1 MKNKFVEFICAK
13 FPSLVIF
20 VNYYNDYKK
29 YAKYNFGNKK
39 AKSFNA
45 IQAKI
50 LRQTHIIEKGL
61 SLSSPRKGFGTEK
74 INTLLAYLDQYLEL
88 QFPMEDIT
96 FKNAINVLER
106 YTEFQK
112 KLGYSNDV
120 LNAELEKY
128 RNVLDPAYSCG
139 ITEVN
144 KEELLNKNKGDFKE
158 LFLNRHSVRQFSDM
172 PVDYEKVRAAVK
184 LAMKAPSACNRQTA
198 KVYFIRDKEKNKKI
212 GKIIPGNT
220 GFESEVQNYLIV
232 TSTRAGYTT
241 AAERNQMYVDGALF
255 AMSLILSL
263 EYYGIASCALQGS
276 ESKRVVEPIKR
287 LAEISDEE
295 VIVLYIAIGNFK
307 DNFQVAVSKRKELSD
322 VLSEI

>member
-1 MKNKFVEFICAK
+1 
-13 FPSLVIF
+13 
-20 VNYYNDYKK
+20 
-29 YAKYNFGNKK
+29 
-39 AKSFNA
+39 
-45 IQAKI
+45 
-50 LRQTHIIEKGL
+50 
-61 SLSSPRKGFGTEK
+61 
-74 INTLLAYLDQYLEL
+74 
-88 QFPMEDIT
+88 MEDIT

-322 VLSEI
+322 VLAEI

>member
-158 LFLNRHSVRQFSDM
+158 LFLNRHSV
-172 PVDYEKVRAAVK
+172 E
-184 LAMKAPSACNRQTA
+184 
-198 KVYFIRDKEKNKKI
+198 
-212 GKIIPGNT
+212 GN
-220 GFESEVQNYLIV
+220 
-232 TSTRAGYTT
+232 
-241 AAERNQMYVDGALF
+241 
-255 AMSLILSL
+255 
-263 EYYGIASCALQGS
+263 
-276 ESKRVVEPIKR
+276 
-287 LAEISDEE
+287 
-295 VIVLYIAIGNFK
+295 
-307 DNFQVAVSKRKELSD
+307 
-322 VLSEI
+322 